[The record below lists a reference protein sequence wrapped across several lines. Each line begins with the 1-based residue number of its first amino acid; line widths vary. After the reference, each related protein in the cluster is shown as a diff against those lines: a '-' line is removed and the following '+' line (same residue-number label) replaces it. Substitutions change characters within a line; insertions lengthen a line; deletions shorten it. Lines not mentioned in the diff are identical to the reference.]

1 MAGITVSHLS
11 FTYPQETVSALQDVS
26 FSVEEGEFLTLIGP
40 SGGGKST
47 LLRALKPALTPHGSF
62 TGDISFFG
70 EPLSA
75 LDARRQAAEI
85 GFVLQKPDDQI
96 VTDRVWH
103 ELAFGMESLG
113 FATPVIRRRVAE
125 MASFFGIEEWFSRP
139 VEALSGGQKQLL
151 NLASVMALQPRV
163 LLLDEPTSQ
172 LDPIAAADFLNAV
185 ARIRRE
191 LGTTVILSEH
201 RLEEALPLCDRVL
214 ALEHRHTVH
223 HSGYSAWNTGL
234 FLHADAGT
242 RQRLRRRGRVP
253 RDRDGGA
260 AVAGALRRR
269 APAGRRPAA
278 QAPPRR
284 RGAARPEGRLVPL

>member
-11 FTYPQETVSALQDVS
+11 FTYPQETVPALRDVS
-26 FSVEEGEFLTLIGP
+26 FSVEEGEFLTVIGP

-62 TGDISFFG
+62 TGEISFFG
-70 EPLSA
+70 ETLSA

-139 VEALSGGQKQLL
+139 VEALSGRAEA
-151 NLASVMALQPRV
+151 ASESGLRHG
-163 LLLDEPTSQ
+163 
-172 LDPIAAADFLNAV
+172 AAA
-185 ARIRRE
+185 AR
-191 LGTTVILSEH
+191 T
-201 RLEEALPLCDRVL
+201 
-214 ALEHRHTVH
+214 
-223 HSGYSAWNTGL
+223 
-234 FLHADAGT
+234 
-242 RQRLRRRGRVP
+242 
-253 RDRDGGA
+253 A
-260 AVAGALRRR
+260 ARR
-269 APAGRRPAA
+269 ADIPASTPLRP
-278 QAPPRR
+278 PIF
-284 RGAARPEGRLVPL
+284 

>member
-11 FTYPQETVSALQDVS
+11 FTYPQETVPALRDVS
-26 FSVEEGEFLTLIGP
+26 FSVEEGEFLTVIGP

-113 FATPVIRRRVAE
+113 FSTPVIRRRVAE

-191 LGTTVILSEH
+191 LGAPEAWVI
-201 RLEEALPLCDRVL
+201 ATGGL
-214 ALEHRHTVH
+214 AGLVAHATDAFDVVDQQLTLKGIAEIARRI
-223 HSGYSAWNTGL
+223 GMFESA
-234 FLHADAGT
+234 
-242 RQRLRRRGRVP
+242 
-253 RDRDGGA
+253 
-260 AVAGALRRR
+260 
-269 APAGRRPAA
+269 
-278 QAPPRR
+278 
-284 RGAARPEGRLVPL
+284 E

>member
-1 MAGITVSHLS
+1 M
-11 FTYPQETVSALQDVS
+11 
-26 FSVEEGEFLTLIGP
+26 
-40 SGGGKST
+40 
-47 LLRALKPALTPHGSF
+47 
-62 TGDISFFG
+62 
-70 EPLSA
+70 
-75 LDARRQAAEI
+75 
-85 GFVLQKPDDQI
+85 LQKPDEQI

-214 ALEHRHTVH
+214 ALEQAVLANGTPQEVSRTLR
-223 HSGYSAWNTGL
+223 A
-234 FLHADAGT
+234 ADSPVYFSMPTPGT
-242 RQRLRRRGRVP
+242 RQRLRRCGQVP

-260 AVAGALRRR
+260 GVAGGYAALHPLGDVPPR
-269 APAGRRPAA
+269 GS
-278 QAPPRR
+278 APPERSCS
-284 RGAARPEGRLVPL
+284 A